1 MELSPVSSSTLRVQ
15 PHVHGVESKLRGR
28 FWMEGSASKTESGGD
43 ELDQLS
49 CSLHKMSISSPTA
62 PTSIESRATPHR
74 PAMVVENSLRAE
86 CKCVI
91 HSDSK
96 LAVSSKCSSTAS
108 SKPRPWEGSL
118 LQPRVSPKFMLCD
131 AIEKAVV
138 FCSSSPA
145 AVGAASWRAGQAKSK
160 EGVMVHARF
169 NISGELERESRKG
182 IQIQNLKCFSLG
194 PSKARWFPS
203 GSHTQW
209 AFTVMCHISLF
220 RAWWPCLP
228 GQRLRSLETLEHHI
242 RFLALPPI
250 SRTRSS
256 SSRQW
261 IVVGSMG
268 LVPRCP
274 KFQAVRLPGV
284 P

>member
-1 MELSPVSSSTLRVQ
+1 MPSKEDFYRV
-15 PHVHGVESKLRGR
+15 VYYYKKIL
-28 FWMEGSASKTESGGD
+28 
-43 ELDQLS
+43 
-49 CSLHKMSISSPTA
+49 C
-62 PTSIESRATPHR
+62 
-74 PAMVVENSLRAE
+74 
-86 CKCVI
+86 
-91 HSDSK
+91 
-96 LAVSSKCSSTAS
+96 
-108 SKPRPWEGSL
+108 
-118 LQPRVSPKFMLCD
+118 PRVSPKFMLCD

-138 FCSSSPA
+138 FRSSSPA

-203 GSHTQW
+203 GSQTRW

-250 SRTRSS
+250 SHTRSS

-261 IVVGSMG
+261 IVVGSTGGAGELTQDSEG
-268 LVPRCP
+268 LRRRRAMDIAPHLRAEA
-274 KFQAVRLPGV
+274 FSR
-284 P
+284 